1 MGSTFSLLECC
12 LKRKQQLNTPLL
24 DDPERLTRLSDL
36 IENKHVHWDN
46 SSNAVYTK
54 EYNQT
59 ISTANQLR
67 NKINNY
73 KKISINQLEAS

>member
-36 IENKHVHWDN
+36 IENNHVRWDN
-46 SSNAVYTK
+46 SNNAVFTE

-59 ISTANQLR
+59 VSRANELR
-67 NKINNY
+67 NKLNNY
-73 KKISINQLEAS
+73 KKI